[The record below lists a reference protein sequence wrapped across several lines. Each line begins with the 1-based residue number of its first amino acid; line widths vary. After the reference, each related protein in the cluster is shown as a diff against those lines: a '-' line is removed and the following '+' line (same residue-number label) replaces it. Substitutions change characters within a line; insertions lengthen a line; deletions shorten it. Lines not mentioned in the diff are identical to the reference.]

1 MNRYVFTT
9 SFRAA
14 LFSHLSVQMWET
26 AEKAGVRTAN
36 LMWCVVMAVAYRN
49 RFRSILEYRPGP
61 PRTTSGASP
70 TYFVP
75 WKVCYFRP
83 SACPLLI

>member
-36 LMWCVVMAVAYRN
+36 LMWCVVVAVASRD
-49 RFRSILEYRPGP
+49 RLRSILE
-61 PRTTSGASP
+61 
-70 TYFVP
+70 
-75 WKVCYFRP
+75 
-83 SACPLLI
+83 